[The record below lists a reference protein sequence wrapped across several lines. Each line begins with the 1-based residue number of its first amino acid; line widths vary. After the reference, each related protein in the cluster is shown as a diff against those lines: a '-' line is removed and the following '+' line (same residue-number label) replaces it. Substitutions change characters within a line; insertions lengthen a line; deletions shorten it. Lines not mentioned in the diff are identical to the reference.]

1 MELSKLDGE
10 WSVTYYRPVT
20 EHFVVVMCWL
30 SEEQEVEEQAAEE
43 SVVAKTTKPLRPE
56 PVEVTEDN
64 LSKFKLT
71 DIVLPLP
78 GYDVRYPQNQ
88 VKSWYEEFLK
98 KDGMENFNFK
108 SKVR

>member
-1 MELSKLDGE
+1 M
-10 WSVTYYRPVT
+10 
-20 EHFVVVMCWL
+20 
-30 SEEQEVEEQAAEE
+30 EEQAAGE
-43 SVVAKTTKPLRPE
+43 SLSAITTKTPRPE

-71 DIVLPLP
+71 DVVLPLP
-78 GYDVRYPQNQ
+78 GYDVRYPGNQ
-88 VKSWYEEFLK
+88 IKSWYEEFLK